1 MTMHVRT
8 AVPDPPT
15 AGGDGL
21 GDKRTS
27 SQTIELAPE
36 TTGSTIRSWAR
47 FYDAVSWLMTFG
59 KAPAMRKETVA
70 LAQPAAGEKV
80 LDVGCGT
87 GTLAIALRAKVGPR
101 GEVVGI
107 DAAPEMIAVARDK
120 ATKQGADI
128 DFRVGLIEEIPFPD
142 DSFDLV
148 LSSFMLHH
156 LPDDLKRKG
165 FAEIRRVLKP
175 GGRFLAVDLAAESH
189 SLMGHVMTLL
199 GHGERDFAPELS
211 AIMDDAGFGEVEI
224 LESRFK
230 QLAFLRALP

>member
-1 MTMHVRT
+1 M
-8 AVPDPPT
+8 
-15 AGGDGL
+15 
-21 GDKRTS
+21 GDKSTS

-36 TTGSTIRSWAR
+36 TTGRTIRSWAR
-47 FYDAVSWLMTFG
+47 FYDAVSWLMSFG
-59 KAPAMRKETVA
+59 KAPAIRKKTVA

-87 GTLAIALRAKVGPR
+87 GTLAIALRAKVGPG

-120 ATKQGADI
+120 AAKQGADI
-128 DFRVGLIEEIPFPD
+128 DFRVGLIEEVPFPD
-142 DSFDLV
+142 DCFDLV

-165 FAEIRRVLKP
+165 LAEIRRVLKR
-175 GGRFLAVDLAAESH
+175 GGRFLAVDLTVHGDSFV
-189 SLMGHVMTLL
+189 GHVMTLF
-199 GHGERDFAPELS
+199 GHAERGDASELR
-211 AIMDDAGFGEVEI
+211 AIVDDAGFGEVEI

-230 QLAFLRALP
+230 QLAFVRALP

>member
-1 MTMHVRT
+1 M
-8 AVPDPPT
+8 
-15 AGGDGL
+15 
-21 GDKRTS
+21 GDKS
-27 SQTIELAPE
+27 SSSRTIELAPE
-36 TTGSTIRSWAR
+36 TTGSAIRSWAR
-47 FYDAVSWLMTFG
+47 FYDAVGWLMTFG
-59 KAPAMRKETVA
+59 KASAMRKETVA

-87 GTLAIALRAKVGPR
+87 GTDAIALRAKVGPG

-128 DFRVGLIEEIPFPD
+128 DFRVGLIEEIPFPED
-142 DSFDLV
+142 CFDLV

-165 FAEIRRVLKP
+165 LAEIRRVLKP
-175 GGRFLAVDLAAESH
+175 GGRFLVVDLTVHGDSFV
-189 SLMGHVMTLL
+189 GHVMTLI
-199 GHGERDFAPELS
+199 GHGERGQASELR

-230 QLAFLRALP
+230 QLAFVRALP

>member
-1 MTMHVRT
+1 M
-8 AVPDPPT
+8 
-15 AGGDGL
+15 
-21 GDKRTS
+21 GDKS
-27 SQTIELAPE
+27 SPSRTIELTPE
-36 TTGSTIRSWAR
+36 TTGRTIRSWAR
-47 FYDAVSWLMTFG
+47 FYDAASWLMTFG
-59 KAPAMRKETVA
+59 KAPAMRKETVE

-87 GTLAIALRAKVGPR
+87 GTLAIALGAKVGPG

-120 ATKQGADI
+120 AAKQGADI

-156 LPDDLKRKG
+156 LPDDLKRNG
-165 FAEIRRVLKP
+165 LAEIRRVLKP
-175 GGRFLAVDLAAESH
+175 GGRFLVVDLTVHGH
-189 SLMGHVMTLL
+189 SFVGHVMTLL
-199 GHGERDFAPELS
+199 GHGERGQASELK

-230 QLAFLRALP
+230 QLAFVRALP

>member
-1 MTMHVRT
+1 M
-8 AVPDPPT
+8 
-15 AGGDGL
+15 
-21 GDKRTS
+21 GDKSTS
-27 SQTIELAPE
+27 PQTIEPAPE
-36 TTGSTIRSWAR
+36 TAGRTIRSWAR
-47 FYDAVSWLMTFG
+47 FYDAVSWLMSFG
-59 KAPAMRKETVA
+59 KAPAILKKTVA

-87 GTLAIALRAKVGPR
+87 GTLAIALREKVGPG

-120 ATKQGADI
+120 AAKRGAGI

-156 LPDDLKRKG
+156 LPEDVKREG
-165 FAEIRRVLKP
+165 LAEIRRVLKP
-175 GGRFLAVDLAAESH
+175 GGRILVVDLAVHGDSFV
-189 SLMGHVMTLL
+189 GHVMALS
-199 GHGERDFAPELS
+199 GHAERGNASELR
-211 AIMDDAGFGEVEI
+211 AIMDGAGFGEVEV

-230 QLAFLRALP
+230 QLAFVRALP

>member
-1 MTMHVRT
+1 M
-8 AVPDPPT
+8 
-15 AGGDGL
+15 
-21 GDKRTS
+21 GDKSSS

-59 KAPAMRKETVA
+59 RAPAMRKETVA

-87 GTLAIALRAKVGPR
+87 GTLAIALKAKVGPG

-120 ATKQGADI
+120 AAKRGADI
-128 DFRVGLIEEIPFPD
+128 DFRIGLIEEIPFPD

-148 LSSFMLHH
+148 LSSYMLHH
-156 LPDDLKRKG
+156 LPDDIKRKG
-165 FAEIRRVLKP
+165 LGEIRRVLKP
-175 GGRFLAVDLAAESH
+175 GGRFLVVDLTVHGH
-189 SLMGHVMTLL
+189 SFVGHVLTLF
-199 GHGERDFAPELS
+199 GHAERGYASELRG
-211 AIMDDAGFGEVEI
+211 IVDDAGFGEAEI
-224 LESRFK
+224 LKSRFK
-230 QLAFLRALP
+230 QLAFVRARP

>member
-1 MTMHVRT
+1 M
-8 AVPDPPT
+8 
-15 AGGDGL
+15 

-27 SQTIELAPE
+27 SQTIERAPE

-59 KAPAMRKETVA
+59 KAPAMRKETGA

-87 GTLAIALRAKVGPR
+87 GTLTIALRAKVGPG
-101 GEVVGI
+101 GEIVGI
-107 DAAPEMIAVARDK
+107 DAAPEMIAVPRDK

-156 LPDDLKRKG
+156 LPDDVKG
-165 FAEIRRVLKP
+165 KGLAEIRRVLKP
-175 GGRFLAVDLAAESH
+175 GGRFLVVDLTVHGH
-189 SLMGHVMTLL
+189 SFVGHVMTLL
-199 GHGERDFAPELS
+199 GHGERGQASELK

-230 QLAFLRALP
+230 QLAFVRALP

>member
-1 MTMHVRT
+1 M
-8 AVPDPPT
+8 
-15 AGGDGL
+15 
-21 GDKRTS
+21 GDKGTS

-47 FYDAVSWLMTFG
+47 FYDVVSWLMSFG
-59 KAPAMRKETVA
+59 KAPAIRKKIVA

-80 LDVGCGT
+80 LGVGCGT
-87 GTLAIALRAKVGPR
+87 GTLAIALRAKVGPG

-120 ATKQGADI
+120 AAKRGADI

-156 LPDDLKRKG
+156 LPEDVRQEGL
-165 FAEIRRVLKP
+165 AEIRRVLKP
-175 GGRFLAVDLAAESH
+175 GGRFLVVDLAVHGDSFV
-189 SLMGHVMTLL
+189 GHVMALL
-199 GHGERDFAPELS
+199 GHGERGDASELS

-230 QLAFLRALP
+230 QLAFVRALP

>member
-1 MTMHVRT
+1 M
-8 AVPDPPT
+8 
-15 AGGDGL
+15 
-21 GDKRTS
+21 GDKSSS
-27 SQTIELAPE
+27 SQTTELAPE

-47 FYDAVSWLMTFG
+47 FYDTVSWLMTFG

-87 GTLAIALRAKVGPR
+87 GTDAIALRAKVGHR

-142 DSFDLV
+142 DCFDLV

-165 FAEIRRVLKP
+165 LAEIRRVLKP
-175 GGRFLAVDLAAESH
+175 GGCLLVVDFAAQSH
-189 SLMGHVMTLL
+189 SLIGHLREMV
-199 GHGERDFAPELS
+199 GHGPHSDARELTK
-211 AIMDDAGFGEVEI
+211 MVDDAGFGEVEI

-230 QLAFLRALP
+230 QLAFVRALP